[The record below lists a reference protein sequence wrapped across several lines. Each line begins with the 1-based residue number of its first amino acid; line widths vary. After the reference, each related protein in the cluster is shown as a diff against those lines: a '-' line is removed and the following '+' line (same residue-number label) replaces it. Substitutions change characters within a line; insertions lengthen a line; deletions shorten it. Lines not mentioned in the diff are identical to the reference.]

1 MERVLV
7 MKKCKICGK
16 EFIPGNN
23 RQIYCSDECRLKAY
37 KSYRYS
43 TPEAVERYREKI
55 KEEEGLNN
63 TEFNYEFRERTAS
76 NKGMTV
82 PEYNRYLE
90 ERKAFKLG
98 ISVKD
103 LRHFTYLAKKNK
115 NQLYEELGMLKEDY
129 YKKLKS

>member
-1 MERVLV
+1 ML
-7 MKKCKICGK
+7 KKCKVCKK
-16 EFIPGNN
+16 EFEGKG
-23 RQIYCSDECRLKAY
+23 RQVYCSETCRKKAY
-37 KSYRYS
+37 KFYQFS
-43 TPEAVERYREKI
+43 TPEATEKYREKV
-55 KEEEGLNN
+55 KEEENLSDS
-63 TEFNYEFRERTAS
+63 EFNYMFRERTAS

-82 PEYNRYLE
+82 SEYNAYLE